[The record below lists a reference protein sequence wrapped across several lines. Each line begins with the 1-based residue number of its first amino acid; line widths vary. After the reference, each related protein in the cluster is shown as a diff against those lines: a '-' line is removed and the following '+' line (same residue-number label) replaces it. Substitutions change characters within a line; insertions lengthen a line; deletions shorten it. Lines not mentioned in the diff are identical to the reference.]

1 MRNANRTPEFYQKNP
16 LGSLPI
22 LELDDGSCLSESVA
36 ICRYFEEIQPEPRLF
51 GVGAR
56 EQAIVEMWNRR
67 IELEIFAPVG
77 QVWSHLSKV
86 AEGRGRRIPEFGEI
100 QKRAALDRIAWLDTE
115 LKSRE
120 FIAGDRYSIAD
131 ITTLCM
137 IDFARTVDIRIQP
150 DQANL
155 TRWYAQRI
163 LAAEREGIATD
174 YSRIVT
180 RLATRPN
187 PPPRRR
193 RWSHCRCLRPLRAPP
208 FRRPRGRAPRL
219 RAAPCA
225 RPARCGR

>member
-1 MRNANRTPEFYQKNP
+1 MKMYDFTLAPSPRRVRIFLAEKGIDLELVQVDIMRNANRTPEFYRKNP

-22 LELDDGSCLSESVA
+22 LEFDDGSCLSESVA
-36 ICRYFEEIQPEPRLF
+36 ICRYFEEIQPVPRLF
-51 GVGAR
+51 GVDAR

-67 IELEIFAPVG
+67 IEIEIFAPVG

-100 QKRAALDRIAWLDTE
+100 QKHAALDRIAWLDSE

-155 TRWYAQRI
+155 TRWYANVS
-163 LAAEREGIATD
+163 
-174 YSRIVT
+174 SRPS
-180 RLATRPN
+180 AK
-187 PPPRRR
+187 
-193 RWSHCRCLRPLRAPP
+193 A
-208 FRRPRGRAPRL
+208 
-219 RAAPCA
+219 
-225 RPARCGR
+225 